1 MAAISHHPKVSTF
14 EKTYPKSVSIGGVSF
29 TCRLMT
35 SQDRHLVLTLAQ
47 QLPESDLLFMRQD
60 ITQPEEVDRLVRDL
74 EANRMA
80 VILVEDGRD
89 IVACGT
95 LTHNRLFWNRHWAEL
110 CVTVRSPYRNRG
122 LGTQI
127 AAQLME
133 FARQKGLEKVVAYTL
148 VEDKGAQHMFE
159 GLRFKPEAILPD
171 WVKTRDNHTHD
182 LLLMACALGD
192 NQHG

>member
-1 MAAISHHPKVSTF
+1 MNHHPKVSTF
-14 EKTYPKSVSIGGVSF
+14 EETYPKSVFIGGVNF

-35 SQDRHLVLTLAQ
+35 SQDRHHVLILAQ

-60 ITQPEEVDRLVRDL
+60 ITQPEEVERLIRDL
-74 EANRMA
+74 EANRVT

-89 IVACGT
+89 IMACGI
-95 LTHNRLFWNRHWAEL
+95 LTRNRLFWNRHWAEV
-110 CVTVRSPYRNRG
+110 CVMVRSPYRNRG

-127 AAQLME
+127 AAQIVE
-133 FARQKGLEKVVAYTL
+133 FARQKGLEKLVAHTL

-159 GLRFKPEAILPD
+159 DLGFKPEAILPD

-182 LLLMACALGD
+182 LLIMAVTLRD
-192 NQHG
+192 NQPG